1 MVTEGLV
8 RKVKTT
14 NSIGKVILSIAL
26 VILLCLS
33 FASKSMAA
41 EEAVLAARESVVRV
55 HTVATL
61 KYWGGQEDVYSV
73 TGTGFFVGEKKA
85 QVVVTNRHLVSRD
98 NLLEEAKK
106 SETKYQNAEVSDI
119 KVWILADGK
128 AYPVNYAENVIL
140 SQIADI
146 AVLKTDAPVP
156 GRSPAVLGD
165 PDDVSGTDM
174 VYAIGF
180 PGYSDVDDANNAVS
194 EDYETRIMKNYP
206 SGIDNMSVTQG
217 YVVKN
222 HVTIGGIDHIQHAA
236 AIDGGNSGGPL
247 LKADGAVVGINTWNS
262 DGDTETANFAVDVS
276 NIKTFLRQNSIEFLT
291 PADLNPSPTP
301 TPVTTEKYENGDV
314 YEGELKDDK
323 RNGQGKMTYANGD
336 AYEGTWVD
344 GQRSGEGTYTW
355 ADSTEDVPHFY
366 TGLWMNDKKN
376 GQGIMNF
383 ANGGVYKGE
392 FVDDKLNGQGILTWA
407 DGDVYKGEFKDGTMN
422 GQGVL
427 TWANGDVYKG
437 EFKDGKRDGQGTIT
451 YANGDVYKGEWKE
464 GKKTGYGTMT
474 FASGSVYEGNWEDND
489 RNGQGTYKW
498 QDGSVY
504 KGEYK
509 NNKIDGF
516 GTLTYI
522 SGEVYE
528 GNWKENKKSG
538 QGTMTYS
545 NGDVYTGEWKENEK
559 NGQGTMTYADGR
571 VETGEWKDG
580 VLAPVPNPSGIGVWI
595 GAGAVLVLLICILLF
610 RRKKP
615 GPIPDDPDKDNEE
628 DSKKA
633 EINPDD
639 STDRTNADTTSP
651 TPRSFDDNTK
661 NQSRTVVFT
670 AVGHEKLSFTLVME
684 ENRELTLGRDDRA
697 DLILNPKDK
706 KLSGVHCVVLCDG
719 DALHVKDAGSTN
731 GTFVNGVPLQG
742 GSSFRMSDGDTLR
755 VGDYEYRIRF
765 V

>member
-8 RKVKTT
+8 RKVKTA

-194 EDYETRIMKNYP
+194 EDYETRITKNYP
-206 SGIDNMSVTQG
+206 SGINNMSVTQG

-247 LKADGAVVGINTWNS
+247 LNADGAVVGINTWNS

-276 NIKTFLRQNSIEFLT
+276 NIKTFLRQNSIAFLT
-291 PADLNPSPTP
+291 PEDLNLSPTP
-301 TPVTTEKYENGDV
+301 TPGTMEKYENGDV
-314 YEGELKDDK
+314 YEGEIKDGK
-323 RNGQGKMTYANGD
+323 RNGQGTMTYANGD
-336 AYEGTWVD
+336 VYEGTWVD
-344 GQRSGEGTYTW
+344 GQRSGEGIYTW
-355 ADSTEDVPHFY
+355 ADSTEAVPHFY
-366 TGLWMNDKKN
+366 TGQWEDGKKN
-376 GQGIMNF
+376 GQGTMYF
-383 ANGGVYKGE
+383 TNGGIYKGE
-392 FVDDKLNGQGILTWA
+392 FIDDLLNGQGVLTWT
-407 DGDVYKGEFKDGTMN
+407 DGDVYKGEFKDGSMN

-437 EFKDGKRDGQGTIT
+437 EFKDGKRDGQGIIT

-464 GKKTGYGTMT
+464 GK
-474 FASGSVYEGNWEDND
+474 
-489 RNGQGTYKW
+489 
-498 QDGSVY
+498 
-504 KGEYK
+504 
-509 NNKIDGF
+509 
-516 GTLTYI
+516 
-522 SGEVYE
+522 
-528 GNWKENKKSG
+528 
-538 QGTMTYS
+538 
-545 NGDVYTGEWKENEK
+545 K

-571 VETGEWKDG
+571 VETGEWKNDSFAPPATPVSTPSSSP
-580 VLAPVPNPSGIGVWI
+580 VLTSTPAPTPTPPPVPNPSGKGVWI
-595 GAGAVLVLLICILLF
+595 GVSAVLVLLIFILLF

-615 GPIPDDPDKDNEE
+615 GPIPDGPDKDNEE

-639 STDRTNADTTSP
+639 STDGTNADTTSP